1 MASME
6 KISWDVA
13 FQNTTFFFVDSSIEA
28 FYENEITQRVNA
40 IIPKIAHLNEENGV
54 LKFIKGDEDS
64 LSTLITLLGISGER
78 FKRIVSM
85 IRADYGHIFDTEWD
99 YKTNM
104 RSKLLE
110 NPKILED
117 VCELFQYGYVSPKF
131 TSRIPHLILQ
141 KFRIDETILTRVNN
155 PDFLKELVQ
164 TKLDVEYYT
173 KYKEAYHDI
182 IFHKV
187 QPIANKYGL
196 VILQNSTP
204 EGCSY
209 PAALIV
215 KSGSKMIVINES
227 YNLTTGQGQTTYQR
241 NLAQMYSSLRGNPN
255 AMVVNMLDGA
265 GWIGRGSDCKQ
276 IFHNCH
282 HFLNLKTLNNIEQ
295 IIIDFF
301 NID

>member
-1 MASME
+1 MASMD

-13 FQNTTFFFVDSSIEA
+13 FQNTTFFFVNSSIEA

-104 RSKLLE
+104 RGKLLE

-155 PDFLKELVQ
+155 ADFLRELVQ

-182 IFHKV
+182 IFDRV
-187 QPIANKYGL
+187 EPIANKYGL
-196 VILQNSTP
+196 VVLQNTTP
-204 EGCSY
+204 PGCTY

-241 NLAQMYSSLRGNPN
+241 NLAQMYSTLRDNPN
-255 AMVVNMLDGA
+255 AMVINMLDGA
-265 GWIGRGSDCKQ
+265 GWIGRGSDSKQ
-276 IFHNCH
+276 IYHNCH
-282 HFLNLKTLNNIEQ
+282 HFLNLKTIDIIEQ

-301 NID
+301 NIG